1 MALVFAF
8 LLAVPLLSLAAD
20 DATLRIPPVKTSF
33 TIENHPVEISAS
45 GVLSRVSNDSFQLR
59 LSADLAG
66 LQDNIA
72 DLLRPEVDKSN
83 KCGERVSLQRAT
95 LVPAAPASLLTVY
108 VHYEKWACAK
118 AFGKEIVK
126 RLVGGNGVV
135 PITLTP
141 VVENNK
147 SVRLDGQVG
156 EIQADGSL
164 GEALRS
170 GSFGASL
177 QEKIRAALLS
187 SIQKGT
193 NLAATLP
200 PGLESFASI
209 RRAEFTDS
217 GGGRLGVM
225 LAGEIRMP
233 ADKLRAIVNQAS
245 EAAHAH

>member
-1 MALVFAF
+1 MALVFAL
-8 LLAVPLLSLAAD
+8 LLALLPLSLQAD
-20 DATLRIPPVKTSF
+20 DAVLRIQTVKTSF
-33 TIENHPVEISAS
+33 TIDNRPVEISAS
-45 GVLSRVSNDSFQLR
+45 GVLSKVANDVFQLR
-59 LSADLAG
+59 LAADLAG
-66 LQDNIA
+66 LQENIT
-72 DLLRPEVDKSN
+72 DLLRPQVDKSN
-83 KCGERVSLQRAT
+83 KCGERVSLERAT

-141 VVENNK
+141 VVEGNK

-193 NLAATLP
+193 NLAAALP
-200 PGLESFASI
+200 PGLDNFASI
-209 RRAEFTDS
+209 RSAQFADAGE
-217 GGGRLGVM
+217 GRLGVA
-225 LAGEIRMP
+225 LTGEIRMP
-233 ADKLRAIVNQAS
+233 GDKLRAIVNQAS

>member
-1 MALVFAF
+1 MALVFA
-8 LLAVPLLSLAAD
+8 LLFTLLPLLAAD
-20 DATLRIPPVKTSF
+20 DATLRIPAVKTSV
-33 TIENHPVEISAS
+33 TIEGRPVEISAS
-45 GVLSRVSNDSFQLR
+45 GSLSKVANDVFQLR
-59 LSADLAG
+59 LTAG
-66 LQDNIA
+66 LGGLQENIT
-72 DLLRPEVDKSN
+72 DLLRPQVDKSN

-95 LVPAAPASLLTVY
+95 LVPAAPSSLLTAY

-141 VVENNK
+141 VVDGNK

-200 PGLESFASI
+200 QGIESYASI
-209 RRAEFTDS
+209 RTAQFTDT
-217 GGGRLGVM
+217 GEGRLGVM
-225 LAGEIRMP
+225 LSGEIRMP
-233 ADKLRAIVNQAS
+233 GDKLHALLNQAS
-245 EAAHAH
+245 EAVHAH

>member
-1 MALVFAF
+1 MALVLALLFAV
-8 LLAVPLLSLAAD
+8 LPPLLAAD
-20 DATLRIPPVKTSF
+20 DAVLRIPTVKTSF
-33 TIENHPVEISAS
+33 TIENRPVEISAS
-45 GVLSRVSNDSFQLR
+45 GVLSRVSNDVFQLR
-59 LSADLAG
+59 LTAGLGG
-66 LQDNIA
+66 LQDNIT
-72 DLLRPEVDKSN
+72 DLLRPQVEKSN

-95 LVPAAPASLLTVY
+95 LVPAAPSSLLTVY
-108 VHYEKWACAK
+108 VHYEKWGCAK

-141 VVENNK
+141 VVEGAK

-200 PGLESFASI
+200 EGIESYASI
-209 RRAEFTDS
+209 RSAQFTDT
-217 GGGRLGVM
+217 GGGRLGVT
-225 LAGEIRMP
+225 LEGEIRMA